1 MRGYLRGYY
10 IGIVLMN
17 NEDNAFN
24 PFLYIFAANLDTLQY
39 PLLFTDNDKANPRF
53 FARTRLQGARRLSFH
68 TLRDICQNTKIEEEQ
83 WIKNDL
89 GEQYNPCPTELM
101 KEYTCPIDG
110 CSEDKCAIHWTLCN

>member
-1 MRGYLRGYY
+1 MHS
-10 IGIVLMN
+10 IHFCI
-17 NEDNAFN
+17 F
-24 PFLYIFAANLDTLQY
+24 FAANLDTLHY

-89 GEQYNPCPTELM
+89 GDQYNPCPTELM
-101 KEYTCPIDG
+101 KEYTCPVDG

>member
-1 MRGYLRGYY
+1 MPL
-10 IGIVLMN
+10 IHFCI
-17 NEDNAFN
+17 F
-24 PFLYIFAANLDTLQY
+24 FAANLDTLQY

>member
-1 MRGYLRGYY
+1 
-10 IGIVLMN
+10 MN
-17 NEDNAFN
+17 NYYNAFN
-24 PFLYIFAANLDTLQY
+24 PFLHIFAANLDTLQY

-68 TLRDICQNTKIEEEQ
+68 TLRDICQGTKIEEEQ

-89 GEQYNPCPTELM
+89 GDQYNPCPTELM

-110 CSEDKCAIHWTLCN
+110 CSEDRCAIHWTLCN